1 MLDSR
6 RRCSC
11 VAGKML
17 AFEIHKVTRGVRKR
31 GRFRACPEHLLTQA
45 KEGPYGTVVKVVYV
59 SSSAEVVKL

>member
-1 MLDSR
+1 
-6 RRCSC
+6 
-11 VAGKML
+11 ML